1 MFDYCIS
8 LGSYCAVALSMQR
21 YGLRSSR
28 GPFDWCVSNLESIIK
43 VMDTDF
49 IDFMDRKNLYI
60 APGDKLIFVDEK
72 YGFRFKHDI
81 DSDFEKE
88 YDNIHNK
95 YMRIVNKFLNNI
107 SSPTCFIRSV
117 QSLKEVEYINYNN
130 DMIRSVIK
138 KRNPNNDIIFLKSS
152 SINYK
157 IVSDFKSY
165 EMNSDIYLK
174 GIYDM
179 SNLFQHSQEFM
190 KYCCSGILSLERR
203 EKNYIS
209 GKDYINLA
217 IAAHDILLEIESNNV
232 KSLKKL
238 NDIIGDNKSEIY
250 MGCRILWYIGC

>member
-72 YGFRFKHDI
+72 YGFRFNHDI

-203 EKNYIS
+203 KKTIYQ
-209 GKDYINLA
+209 GKI
-217 IAAHDILLEIESNNV
+217 ILI
-232 KSLKKL
+232 
-238 NDIIGDNKSEIY
+238 
-250 MGCRILWYIGC
+250 